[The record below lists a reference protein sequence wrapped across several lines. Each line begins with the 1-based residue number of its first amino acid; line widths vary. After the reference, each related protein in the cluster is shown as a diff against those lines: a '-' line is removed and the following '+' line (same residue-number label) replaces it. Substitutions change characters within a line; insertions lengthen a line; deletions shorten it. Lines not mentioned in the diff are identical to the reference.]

1 MKILS
6 RYILREF
13 LIPLT
18 YCLLG
23 FLSIYVLFELFGS
36 FSRIVDAKLPILVV
50 LKYFVAF
57 LAPYFMWLA
66 PAALMLATLY
76 TMWNFCRHSEITAMR
91 ASGVSFMTIVKP
103 LLFVALLMA
112 GFVAWINEC
121 YVPQHAQWAKQLKT
135 DRFDVARLAKV
146 DGLVYCN
153 ANAHR
158 MWTIDRMADEDA
170 EHLEGVVVSVDRDA
184 GGGRLMSITAE
195 RADYLDGEWW
205 LSDAVV
211 RHYDERGEERATPH
225 PELDAMRFRLFPELR
240 ERPADILQQN
250 RDWKFNSV
258 ESKFRFIRK
267 HADLTQEQ
275 RVEYTYDAWAQ
286 AVAPF
291 ACLVITLFAI
301 PAGISSG
308 RQSVFKGVIGALVMF
323 FAFYGL
329 TIGCMVAA
337 HKEYLPPIPAA
348 FLPDVVF
355 FLLGIRA
362 FIRQR

>member
-6 RYILREF
+6 RYVLREF
-13 LIPLT
+13 LVPLT

-36 FSRIVDAKLPILVV
+36 FSRLAEAKLPFLTVV
-50 LKYFVAF
+50 RYFAAF

-103 LLFVALLMA
+103 LLFVALLMS
-112 GFVAWINEC
+112 GFVAWVNES
-121 YVPQHAQWAKQLKT
+121 YVPRAAQWAKQLKT
-135 DRFDVARLAKV
+135 DRFDAKKLAKA

-158 MWTIDRMADEDA
+158 MWTIERMADEDA
-170 EHLEGVVVSVDRDA
+170 EHLEGVTITFDRA
-184 GGGRLMSITAE
+184 SGGRLKSITAE

-205 LSDAVV
+205 LTHAEV
-211 RHYDERGEERATPH
+211 RHFDASGDEGAS
-225 PELDAMRFRLFPELR
+225 PEPALDAMKFRLFPELR
-240 ERPADILQQN
+240 ERPGDILQQN
-250 RDWKFNSV
+250 RDWQFNSV
-258 ESKFRFIRK
+258 RSKFRFIRK
-267 HADLTQEQ
+267 HADLTAEQ

-286 AVAPF
+286 AVAPL

-308 RQSVFKGVIGALVMF
+308 RQSVFKGVLGALVMF

-337 HKEYLPPIPAA
+337 HKEYLPPILAA
-348 FLPDVVF
+348 FLPDVL
-355 FLLGIRA
+355 FLILGIRA